1 MIDERVEKAV
11 QFMEKI
17 AKDNDHGYD
26 QKYRWAEYGDYDCS
40 SLAITAFDNAGF
52 ALKDLGATYT
62 GNMSQALRRVGF
74 KNVVHKINTRTGG
87 GLQRGDILL
96 NIYYHVAVYVGN
108 GNVVQAS
115 VNELGTAIGGKAGD
129 QTGRE
134 IEIKPYYLY
143 KKGWHEVLRYPEQ
156 KVKNGDDEMVE
167 IIKIESNG
175 KVPTVNAIN
184 KDGSYFVKLRDLAAL
199 GLLKVDY
206 NKATKRPIVN
216 KA

>member
-1 MIDERVEKAV
+1 
-11 QFMEKI
+11 
-17 AKDNDHGYD
+17 
-26 QKYRWAEYGDYDCS
+26 
-40 SLAITAFDNAGF
+40 
-52 ALKDLGATYT
+52 
-62 GNMSQALRRVGF
+62 
-74 KNVVHKINTRTGG
+74 INTRTGG

-184 KDGSYFVKLRDLAAL
+184 KDDNYFVKLRDLAAL